1 MILPI
6 YVYGKASVV
15 DFDGHSN
22 LNFLFQNTFP
32 WYEKGTGQQN
42 QTQNQPCNQTTRET
56 FAYWI

>member
-1 MILPI
+1 
-6 YVYGKASVV
+6 VYGKASVV